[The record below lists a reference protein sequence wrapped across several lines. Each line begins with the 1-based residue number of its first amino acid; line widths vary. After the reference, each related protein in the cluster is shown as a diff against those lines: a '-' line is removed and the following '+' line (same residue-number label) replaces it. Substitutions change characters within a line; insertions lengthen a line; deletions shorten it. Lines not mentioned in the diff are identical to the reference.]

1 VTAAWSR
8 PAALLLDL
16 DGTLALSEKAHRMTW
31 QHFFDTWGVDVD
43 DEEYRSTFMGR
54 RANDVLAAVPG
65 PWTGHDLS
73 AISAAMMAHAETLGH
88 VVEPVPGAASLIR
101 RAGASELPVA
111 VVTSAGLGW
120 AEDVLGRLLDVRDLV
135 RVLVTAEDV
144 TTGKPSPEGYL
155 RGCELLGVPP
165 AECAGVED
173 SSSGVRALLDAGVQH
188 VVGITTT
195 TPTEDLLAAGAHR
208 TVADLEDDDLIRLVG

>member
-1 VTAAWSR
+1 MAWR

-16 DGTLALSEKAHRMTW
+16 DGTLVLSEKAHRITW
-31 QHFFDTWGVDVD
+31 QHFFDTWGVEVD
-43 DEEYRSTFMGR
+43 DAKYRSTFMGR
-54 RANDVLAAVPG
+54 RANDVLAAESG

-73 AISAAMMAHAETLGH
+73 AITAEMMAHAETLGH
-88 VVEPVPGAASLIR
+88 VVEPVPGAAALIR
-101 RAGASELPVA
+101 RASAAGIPMA
-111 VVTSAGLGW
+111 VVTSAGTGW
-120 AEDVLGRLLDVRDLV
+120 AQDVLGRLLDVRELV

-173 SSSGVRALLDAGVQH
+173 STSGVRAMLAAGVTH

-195 TPTEDLLAAGAHR
+195 SSAQDLLAAGAR
-208 TVADLEDDDLIRLVG
+208 CTVADLEDETLVELVG

>member
-1 VTAAWSR
+1 MTAWR

-16 DGTLALSEKAHRMTW
+16 DGTLVLSEKAHRITW
-31 QHFFDTWGVDVD
+31 QHFFDTWGVEVD
-43 DEEYRSTFMGR
+43 DVTYRSTFMGR
-54 RANDVLAAVPG
+54 RATDVLAAESG

-73 AISAAMMAHAETLGH
+73 AITAEMMAHAETLGH

-101 RAGASELPVA
+101 RASAVGIPMA
-111 VVTSAGLGW
+111 VVTSAGTGW
-120 AEDVLGRLLDVRDLV
+120 AEEVLGRLLGVRELV

-144 TTGKPSPEGYL
+144 ATGKPSPEGYR

-173 SSSGVRALLDAGVQH
+173 STSGVRALLGAGVSH

-195 TPTEDLLAAGAHR
+195 SSAHDLLAAGAR
-208 TVADLEDDDLIRLVG
+208 CTVPDLEDEALAQLIN

>member
-1 VTAAWSR
+1 MTAAWSR

-16 DGTLALSEKAHRMTW
+16 DGTLVLSEQAHRLTW
-31 QHFFDTWGVDVD
+31 QRFFDTWGVEVD
-43 DEEYRSTFMGR
+43 EREYQRSFMGR
-54 RANDVLAAVPG
+54 RAEDVLAVVPG
-65 PWTGHDLS
+65 PWTGHDLA
-73 AISAAMMAHAETLGH
+73 AIAAKMTAHAETLGH
-88 VVEPVPGAASLIR
+88 VVAPVPGAADLIR
-101 RAGASELPVA
+101 RATDAGVPVA
-111 VVTSAGLGW
+111 VVTSAGTGW
-120 AEDVLGRLLDVRDLV
+120 AEDVLGRLLDVRDRV

-173 SSSGVRALLDAGVQH
+173 SSSGIRALLSAGVEH

-195 TPTEDLLAAGAHR
+195 TPAEDLLAAGAGC
-208 TVADLEDDDLIRLVG
+208 TVADLRDDAVIGLMS

>member
-1 VTAAWSR
+1 MTALSG
-8 PAALLLDL
+8 LLLDL
-16 DGTLALSEKAHRMTW
+16 DGTLVLSEKAHRITW
-31 QHFFDTWGVDVD
+31 QHFFDTWGVEVD
-43 DEEYRSTFMGR
+43 DAKYRSTFMGR
-54 RANDVLAAVPG
+54 RANDVLAAEPG

-73 AISAAMMAHAETLGH
+73 AITAAMMTHAETLGH

-101 RAGASELPVA
+101 RASSAGIPVA
-111 VVTSAGLGW
+111 VVTSAGPVW

-144 TTGKPSPEGYL
+144 TTGKPSTEGYL

-173 SSSGVRALLDAGVQH
+173 SSSGVRALLDAGVAH

-195 TPTEDLLAAGAHR
+195 TPAGDLLAAGAHR
-208 TVADLEDDDLIRLVG
+208 TVADLEDGDLIRLVG